1 MFFTLYLKMTE
12 TLGNKL
18 TSIKNKLEKVTVDL
32 DSLQSPHYQSF

>member
-1 MFFTLYLKMTE
+1 MTE

-32 DSLQSPHYQSF
+32 GSLQSPHQSF

>member
-1 MFFTLYLKMTE
+1 MTE

-32 DSLQSPHYQSF
+32 DSLAPINHFKSSQI